1 VKIPL
6 DDAEFLKDFSIQID
20 TAKVGKND
28 SIESLLKSR
37 SITPNKTARG
47 IVLDLNPKMDKT
59 RPKIGETIH
68 LPKLQIRKGA
78 LGLSVTLTSEKRE
91 IQTGIDGLHS
101 SLVGLLE
108 SNSTLEDAQKLAFTR
123 EVAGLVTEL
132 SAFDDEKLFVSPAIA
147 KSATMQAA
155 RLSQYLDQRMKL
167 GELTNADLDVVKS
180 IRSNL
185 SIAMDEIKSGSRG
198 SKQVSANT
206 IFQTNPSSGYRVYVI
221 ADGFYEVF
229 KDDLEQL
236 IKFSDPYQKLNTPT
250 DAKEIMSGDYRFWA
264 KRGETVSEFQLLK
277 IRYSS
282 SDSVDVTVPAL

>member
-1 VKIPL
+1 
-6 DDAEFLKDFSIQID
+6 
-20 TAKVGKND
+20 
-28 SIESLLKSR
+28 
-37 SITPNKTARG
+37 
-47 IVLDLNPKMDKT
+47 M
-59 RPKIGETIH
+59 
-68 LPKLQIRKGA
+68 
-78 LGLSVTLTSEKRE
+78 TLTSEKRE